1 MPDSTPDDTLEYSR
15 RVLNRLASSAGRVR
29 LSWPQ
34 SSEESENSASPLVR
48 GYDGVTA
55 NQAADPGWH
64 ARDLIDSHH
73 IEIPAADPVPAV
85 RRDELVAGGATTVQR
100 QATDPFSAFAYG
112 RLRVSEMDTVATG
125 LSPSQRGSLVHNALH
140 SLLAEAPSQDQI
152 RAWADPN
159 AGERIEI
166 AVDSSLTKY
175 LWHADA
181 VLRRILEL
189 ERNRLCKLLEKFIE
203 AELKRTAFSVDR
215 VEHDLAYQQFGV
227 RLNLR
232 IDRIDRLPD
241 KSMLIADYKTGQPK
255 NLLRRDGAPRELQ
268 LVVYAC
274 ALDERIGGLLLINI
288 DSRTILYK
296 GTGASGE
303 WDAKGAGIWP
313 QRLAAWKAGVDAA
326 MQQIAE
332 GDARINLDLPSDQ
345 TRPLNI
351 LSRFEE
357 RRRG

>member
-1 MPDSTPDDTLEYSR
+1 MLSEELVEVEHQVVAVELRQLMASPSVVHRDRLEVADLNADIAAHAPSVVDPELVDDLAPLAFIISVQ
-15 RVLNRLASSAGRVR
+15 RVVLHRDRHALDGTGALASVAACAER
-29 LSWPQ
+29 LDDVLVP
-34 SSEESENSASPLVR
+34 EEDWERAVAL
-48 GYDGVTA
+48 
-55 NQAADPGWH
+55 
-64 ARDLIDSHH
+64 RD
-73 IEIPAADPVPAV
+73 V
-85 RRDELVAGGATTVQR
+85 
-100 QATDPFSAFAYG
+100 
-112 RLRVSEMDTVATG
+112 
-125 LSPSQRGSLVHNALH
+125 
-140 SLLAEAPSQDQI
+140 
-152 RAWADPN
+152 
-159 AGERIEI
+159 
-166 AVDSSLTKY
+166 
-175 LWHADA
+175 A

-189 ERNRLCKLLEKFIE
+189 ERNRLYKLLEKFIE

-215 VEHDLAYQQFGV
+215 VEYELDYQQFGV

-241 KSMLIADYKTGQPK
+241 ESMLIADYKTGQPK
-255 NLLRRDGAPRELQ
+255 NLLKRDGEPRELQ

-274 ALDERIGGLLLINI
+274 ALDERIGGLVLMNI